1 MYKKG
6 IYTVL
11 SNEPLTPA
19 VYRMVLEGDTQYITR
34 SGQFINIELE
44 GKFLRRPIS
53 VSDYDATTVTIIYKV
68 VGRGT
73 EQMKGMTAGQ
83 RLDILT
89 GLGNGFSTDN
99 GTERQ

>member
-1 MYKKG
+1 MYKKN
-6 IYTVL
+6 IYKIA

-53 VSDYDATTVTIIYKV
+53 VADYDAKSITIIYKV
-68 VGRGT
+68 VGSGT
-73 EQMKGMTAGQ
+73 EQIDRK
-83 RLDILT
+83 
-89 GLGNGFSTDN
+89 SVV
-99 GTERQ
+99 